1 MSQFLLF
8 HIFVGENSN
17 FMTHAGLSLNLLA
30 SGLFIYI
37 HLVNIVPLRIR
48 QWLMFAHQRVASW
61 CAECWSF
68 WSFIWTTNTL
78 SYTLYLWNQTPNHNV
93 EFKAVHNTHHE
104 ICSMLDFWG
113 TRINWP
119 IDCGPYN
126 GGSPGEGG
134 GSTSRTE
141 DSELVVGQCGATN
154 IGFDQR
160 LFDQ

>member
-1 MSQFLLF
+1 
-8 HIFVGENSN
+8 
-17 FMTHAGLSLNLLA
+17 
-30 SGLFIYI
+30 
-37 HLVNIVPLRIR
+37 
-48 QWLMFAHQRVASW
+48 MFAHQRVASW

-134 GSTSRTE
+134 VPLPEPEIQNSWLGNVAPQTLDLTRDCLTNRMNQNEQIKGSDFELKLPLQLSAAEMFSIWTSKKSRFPSGKLSMICE
-141 DSELVVGQCGATN
+141 
-154 IGFDQR
+154 
-160 LFDQ
+160 